1 MKKKIFMLAIVFVL
15 STALAASAYALA
27 PIKIV
32 FDGAELGSDVAPVV
46 ENGRV
51 LVPIRVIA
59 EQFGA
64 EVTWEAKTNT
74 VRIFTPKAASPDS
87 QVAGLERALAAKE
100 AVTAAKTWAEG
111 VKTRNGA
118 LQYAAMTPELKKEYY
133 AELAEGNWTTGTS
146 SPWVETYEIKEKNR
160 LDDDLVKYEVTFT
173 YTDSTQSTFLM
184 REYVTVTK
192 QDQNWYVAALERVDI
207 IGKVTRLV
215 FNDNQ
220 DITGI
225 FVEGEHQEGISYDK
239 ATVMLTD
246 ATKIYKGDTNERL
259 STADLKE
266 GLTVEAYFGGPVL
279 MIYPV
284 QGGAEII
291 RVFE

>member
-1 MKKKIFMLAIVFVL
+1 MLFR
-15 STALAASAYALA
+15 S
-27 PIKIV
+27 
-32 FDGAELGSDVAPVV
+32 
-46 ENGRV
+46 
-51 LVPIRVIA
+51 
-59 EQFGA
+59 
-64 EVTWEAKTNT
+64 
-74 VRIFTPKAASPDS
+74 
-87 QVAGLERALAAKE
+87 
-100 AVTAAKTWAEG
+100 
-111 VKTRNGA
+111 
-118 LQYAAMTPELKKEYY
+118 
-133 AELAEGNWTTGTS
+133 
-146 SPWVETYEIKEKNR
+146 R